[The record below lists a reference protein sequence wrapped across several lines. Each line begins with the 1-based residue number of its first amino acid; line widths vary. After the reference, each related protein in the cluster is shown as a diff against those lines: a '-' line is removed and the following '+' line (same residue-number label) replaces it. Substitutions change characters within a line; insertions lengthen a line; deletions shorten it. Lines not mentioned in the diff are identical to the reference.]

1 MKYYFPDDENDTKIE
16 VTTENN
22 IPVIILEMILLIV
35 SLICF
40 VAPIILAI
48 YNLEHINLL
57 IALFAIIF
65 IISLIDGF
73 KKNTN
78 INYIIGLIQ
87 LILLMIMFFIFLWY
101 MISIIVFSKFGIGI
115 IIGIVLFV
123 LSLIIVPY
131 TSKTVEV
138 DKKDDLD

>member
-1 MKYYFPDDENDTKIE
+1 MKYYFPDDENDTKVE
-16 VTTENN
+16 VTENN
-22 IPVIILEMILLIV
+22 IPVIILEMILLIGA
-35 SLICF
+35 LICF
-40 VAPIILAI
+40 IAPIILAI

>member
-1 MKYYFPDDENDTKIE
+1 MKYYFPDDENDTKVEI
-16 VTTENN
+16 TENN
-22 IPVIILEMILLIV
+22 IPVIILEMILLIGA
-35 SLICF
+35 LICF

>member
-16 VTTENN
+16 VTENN
-22 IPVIILEMILLIV
+22 IPVIILEFILLAA

-40 VAPIILAI
+40 IVPIILSL
-48 YNLEHINLL
+48 YHLEYINLL
-57 IALFAIIF
+57 VSLFATIF

-78 INYIIGLIQ
+78 INYIIELIQ

-101 MISIIVFSKFGIGI
+101 MISIILFSKFGIGI

-123 LSLIIVPY
+123 LCLIIVPY

>member
-16 VTTENN
+16 VTENN
-22 IPVIILEMILLIV
+22 IPVIILEFILLIG

-40 VAPIILAI
+40 ITPIILSL

-57 IALFAIIF
+57 VALFAIIF

-78 INYIIGLIQ
+78 INYIIELIQ

-101 MISIIVFSKFGIGI
+101 MISIILFSKFGIGI

-123 LSLIIVPY
+123 LCLIIVPY

>member
-1 MKYYFPDDENDTKIE
+1 MKYYFPDDENDTKME

-65 IISLIDGF
+65 LISLIDGF

>member
-1 MKYYFPDDENDTKIE
+1 MKYYFPDDENDTKME
-16 VTTENN
+16 VTENN

>member
-1 MKYYFPDDENDTKIE
+1 MKYYFPDEKENTKME
-16 VTTENN
+16 VTVDN
-22 IPVIILEMILLIV
+22 IPVLILEFILLAA

-40 VAPIILAI
+40 IIPIILSL

-57 IALFAIIF
+57 VALFAVIF
-65 IISLIDGF
+65 IISLIGGF

-78 INYIIGLIQ
+78 INHIIELIQ
-87 LILLMIMFFIFLWY
+87 LILLMIMIFIFLLY
-101 MISIIVFSKFGIGI
+101 MISIILFSKFGYGIPLGI
-115 IIGIVLFV
+115 ILFI
-123 LSLIIVPY
+123 LAIIIVPY

>member
-1 MKYYFPDDENDTKIE
+1 MKYYFTDDENDTKME
-16 VTTENN
+16 VTENN

>member
-1 MKYYFPDDENDTKIE
+1 MKYYFPDDENDTKME
-16 VTTENN
+16 VTENN

-101 MISIIVFSKFGIGI
+101 MISIIVWSKFGIGI

>member
-1 MKYYFPDDENDTKIE
+1 MKYYFPDDENDTKME

-115 IIGIVLFV
+115 IIGIVL
-123 LSLIIVPY
+123 
-131 TSKTVEV
+131 
-138 DKKDDLD
+138 

>member
-16 VTTENN
+16 VTENN
-22 IPVIILEMILLIV
+22 IPVIILEFILLIG

-40 VAPIILAI
+40 VAPIIISL
-48 YNLEHINLL
+48 YHLEYINLL
-57 IALFAIIF
+57 VALFATIF

-78 INYIIGLIQ
+78 INYIIELIQ

-101 MISIIVFSKFGIGI
+101 MISIILFSKFGIGI

-123 LSLIIVPY
+123 LCLIIVPY

>member
-1 MKYYFPDDENDTKIE
+1 MTQIMNIYKI
-16 VTTENN
+16 
-22 IPVIILEMILLIV
+22 IILEMILLIV

-138 DKKDDLD
+138 DKKDDLN

>member
-1 MKYYFPDDENDTKIE
+1 MKYYFPDDENDTKME